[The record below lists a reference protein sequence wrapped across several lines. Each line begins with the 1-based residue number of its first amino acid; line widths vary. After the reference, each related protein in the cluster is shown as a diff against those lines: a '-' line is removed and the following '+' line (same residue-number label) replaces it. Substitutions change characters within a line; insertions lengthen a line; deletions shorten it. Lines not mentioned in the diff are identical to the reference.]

1 MEMYERMRFLR
12 KETLKMSQEAFG
24 GRLGVSRSVIKNI
37 ELNAL
42 ARPEQKLSLIK
53 LICKEFSISEEWL
66 LNGTGDMFASKEAEY
81 SVLIDQI
88 MTGENEFAK
97 NIFKTFARF
106 KEKDWEA
113 LQHIIKIYLA
123 VSNENDTDTA
133 ADEPIEETT
142 EELKTVYKTSRLV
155 LHGTRA

>member
-113 LQHIIKIYLA
+113 LQHIIEIYL
-123 VSNENDTDTA
+123 VISNENDTDTA
-133 ADEPIEETT
+133 ADEPMEETT
-142 EELKTVYKTSRLV
+142 EKLKTVYKTSRLV

>member
-113 LQHIIKIYLA
+113 LQHIIEIYLA